1 MSAAAVDVTTLRTS
15 VETMGGGAPAAMSE
29 QDDAGSPSWQELHR
43 ARELARRVS
52 RDRQRTMARGFDD

>member
-1 MSAAAVDVTTLRTS
+1 MSSVDVTSLRTT
-15 VETMGGGAPAAMSE
+15 VETTGTGAPAAMSE

-52 RDRQRTMARGFDD
+52 RDGQRTLARGFHD